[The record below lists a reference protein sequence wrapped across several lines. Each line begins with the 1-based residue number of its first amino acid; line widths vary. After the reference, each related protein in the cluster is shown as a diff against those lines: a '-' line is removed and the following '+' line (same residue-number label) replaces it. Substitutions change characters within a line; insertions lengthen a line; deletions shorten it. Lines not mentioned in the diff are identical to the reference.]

1 MDVLLSIK
9 PEFAE
14 KILGEEKRYEFRKT
28 RFSDPSTVD
37 TVFMY
42 ASAPVQKIVG
52 SFTLNGIA
60 EGTPAELWR
69 DYGPDS
75 GITDRSRFMDYF
87 EGAETGYAIEVSDVH
102 RLSNPIDPQEQVKN
116 FRPPVSFQYIRDE
129 HQDLFTGQAAESGS
143 D

>member
-14 KILGEEKRYEFRKT
+14 KILGEEKLYEFRKT
-28 RFSDPSTVD
+28 RFSDPSIVD
-37 TVFMY
+37 TIFMY
-42 ASAPVQKIVG
+42 ASSPVQEIVG
-52 SFTLNGIA
+52 SFSMNGIA
-60 EGTPAELWR
+60 EGSPSELWL

-75 GITDRSRFMDYF
+75 GIENRDRFMDYF
-87 EGAETGYAIEVSDVH
+87 DDAKTGYAIEVSDVH
-102 RLSNPIDPQEQVKN
+102 RFSSPINPQEQVDD

-129 HQDLFTGQAAESGS
+129 HEALLTSQTTTSGS